1 MLFDLRGSR
10 RRRTVQVVYL
20 SLALLMGGGL
30 VLFGI
35 GSDAGQGGLVDGI
48 AGSGG
53 GGNGA
58 IEDRAKEAQEATE
71 RNPRDARAWAVL
83 ARERYQLAAST
94 AQSDPSTGQTTF
106 DEEGRAELQRAADA
120 WERHLRLAGDR
131 PDAESAK
138 VIANLYDQTA
148 LNQPA
153 NAARA
158 WFIAVDAE
166 PDPSAGDFIRLAQYQ
181 YAAGNTREG
190 DLAARS
196 AVRET
201 PGEDRKEL
209 RTQLD
214 QLKAQALTGQ
224 AQGAAGAAGAS
235 PVPATPAPATP

>member
-1 MLFDLRGSR
+1 MLFDLRGR
-10 RRRTVQVVYL
+10 GRRRTVQVIYL

-53 GGNGA
+53 SASGA
-58 IEDRAKEAQEATE
+58 IEDRAERAQEATQ

-94 AQSDPSTGQTTF
+94 AQSDPQSGQTTF
-106 DEEGRAELQRAADA
+106 DEEGRAELGRAAEA
-120 WERHLRLAGDR
+120 WQRHLQLAGDR
-131 PDAESAK
+131 PDAESAA
-138 VIANLYDQTA
+138 VIANLYGDTG
-148 LNQPA
+148 LNQPSE
-153 NAARA
+153 AARA
-158 WFIAVDAE
+158 WNIVVDSRE
-166 PDPSAGDFIRLAQYQ
+166 DPSAGDFARLAQYQ

-190 DLAARS
+190 DLAARA

-201 PGEDRKEL
+201 PSDQRRDL

-214 QLKAQALTGQ
+214 QIKASALTGQ

-235 PVPATPAPATP
+235 PAPISPAPATP